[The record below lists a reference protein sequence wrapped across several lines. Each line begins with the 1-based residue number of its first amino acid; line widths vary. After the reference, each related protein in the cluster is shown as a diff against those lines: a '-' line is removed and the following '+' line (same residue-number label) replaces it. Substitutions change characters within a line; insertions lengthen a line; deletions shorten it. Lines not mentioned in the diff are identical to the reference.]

1 MFSVVSFVN
10 RKETAACD
18 CKRLSEKVY
27 LCCSF
32 AAELCC
38 LLDESI
44 ACTCYAYY
52 VHTLGEGA
60 YVNAL

>member
-18 CKRLSEKVY
+18 CKRLSEKFIY
-27 LCCSF
+27 AALLQPSF
-32 AAELCC
+32 DV

-52 VHTLGEGA
+52 VHTLSEGA